1 MKKRQAVLTATYVL
15 GQSLLGLWIHPFRTV
30 RQLVE
35 DRVWWF
41 LVFWPAIILA
51 SLFFLWR
58 GLIWPLAEYGAS
70 WIIAGTNLT
79 PRIIGWILAGL
90 DFLKWWVFY
99 ICLIWEALVLTLAI
113 KFELFFRSQREEKN

>member
-1 MKKRQAVLTATYVL
+1 MKKRQAVLTTTYVF
-15 GQSLLGLWIHPFRTV
+15 GQSLLGLWLHPFQTV

-41 LVFWPAIILA
+41 LVFWPAVILA

-58 GLIWPLAEYGAS
+58 GIIWPLAEYWAS
-70 WIIAGTNLT
+70 GVIVWTSLSPMMIK
-79 PRIIGWILAGL
+79 WILVGL

-99 ICLIWEALVLTLAI
+99 ICLIWETLVLTLAI
-113 KFELFFRSQREEKN
+113 KFELFFRSQKKKTN